1 MKIGKKVWYIVALTI
16 MPTLLSCSNTS
27 KKLQGEW
34 SFIEATYDG
43 ESMGK
48 IDDIKIIFVGD
59 SLMIQSSKYAKDTM
73 RVKIDKDRIY
83 IINIDKDELE
93 YEDTILINTLTDKK
107 LIFSFSGDEHMIQ
120 NILERPNTEEKH
132 DNEKEIPSN
141 KYKKKIIGEWKFVQR
156 KSNRYYSDGKW
167 KDYGEPVGWHIIF
180 SKDGTGY
187 QIRDNSRVVT
197 FNWIMPADE
206 KTIILTNTK
215 YDDEAILIKSMTK
228 HTMHLKSEDEEMK
241 LVRVD

>member
-1 MKIGKKVWYIVALTI
+1 MKIRGNVWYIVVLTI
-16 MPTLLSCSNTS
+16 LPTLFSCSNTI

-34 SFIEATYDG
+34 SFIETTYDG

-48 IDDIKIIFVGD
+48 IDNIKVIFVGD
-59 SLMIQSSKYAKDTM
+59 SLMIHSSKYVKDTM
-73 RVKIDKDRIY
+73 RVKIEKDRIF

-93 YEDTILINTLTDKK
+93 YEDTILINTLTDEK
-107 LIFSFSGDEHMIQ
+107 LIFSFSGDGHIIQ
-120 NILERPNTEEKH
+120 NILERPKTEENH

-156 KSNRYYSDGKW
+156 KSNRYYSDGEW
-167 KDYGEPVGWHIIF
+167 KDYGEPVGWHITF

-187 QIRDNSRVVT
+187 QIRDNSRVLT

-215 YDDEAILIKSMTK
+215 YDDEAIRIKSMTK
-228 HTMHLKSEDEEMK
+228 HTMHLISEDEEMK
-241 LVRVD
+241 LMRVN